1 MIPEFELP
9 ELPSVLTEHAK
20 MVPTDVISE
29 LVAYVNNLRNTVNF
43 LQSTVDRLE
52 RELGDLTNSV
62 KTIAEI
68 LEESLNE

>member
-9 ELPSVLTEHAK
+9 ELPSVLTEYAK
-20 MVPTDVISE
+20 MVPADVISE